1 MGKEKKQA
9 YITIGLPTET
19 LTILKR
25 FMEVEGLTT
34 KEIFA
39 EIADAYMVARDEELY
54 NQLRAEYLGVERIR
68 DILAKKESNEP
79 EKALLI
85 KPVDYTMANGQ
96 TMNGREVMEAQIR
109 NAVENGGYTWYS
121 TSALRVGMNEKSL
134 KKYLDL
140 IRTGTVYA
148 YFVVNDKESKNEI
161 AYRAKIEDIVTSRE
175 KIPAPCAENDT
186 RLSVEVNCSGFGLN
200 CRNLSLIPNEA
211 PMILSLKAKEQIH
224 ENPWQKGNAP
234 SVIPFI
240 SVKNKK
246 EIAAKKNR
254 GGLRTAFFIF
264 IKKYS
269 RLQNAVGNKK

>member
-39 EIADAYMVARDEELY
+39 EIGEAYMVARNEELY
-54 NQLRAEYLGVERIR
+54 NQLRNEYLGIEKIRSIVEK
-68 DILAKKESNEP
+68 KKETEP

-109 NAVENGGYTWYS
+109 NAAENGGYTWYS
-121 TSALRVGMNEKSL
+121 TSALRVGMKAESL
-134 KKYLDL
+134 RMYLDL

-148 YFVVNDKESKNEI
+148 YFVINDEKSNNEI
-161 AYRAKIEDIVTSRE
+161 AYRAKIEDIISSRE
-175 KIPAPCAENDT
+175 KIPAPCAENEYPVECRGELQ
-186 RLSVEVNCSGFGLN
+186 RLWIKLSELEPYTERSADDFIVESKGT
-200 CRNLSLIPNEA
+200 
-211 PMILSLKAKEQIH
+211 
-224 ENPWQKGNAP
+224 NPRESMSKGKCT
-234 SVIPFI
+234 VCYTIYI
-240 SVKNKK
+240 GKK
-246 EIAAKKNR
+246 
-254 GGLRTAFFIF
+254 
-264 IKKYS
+264 
-269 RLQNAVGNKK
+269 

>member
-175 KIPAPCAENDT
+175 KIPAPCAENEYPVECRGELQ
-186 RLSVEVNCSGFGLN
+186 RLWIKLSKLEPYTERSADDFIVESKGTNPRES
-200 CRNLSLIPNEA
+200 
-211 PMILSLKAKEQIH
+211 MAKGKCTVCYTVYIGE
-224 ENPWQKGNAP
+224 K
-234 SVIPFI
+234 
-240 SVKNKK
+240 
-246 EIAAKKNR
+246 
-254 GGLRTAFFIF
+254 
-264 IKKYS
+264 
-269 RLQNAVGNKK
+269 